1 MPEAVRLRTVASVNY
16 YISSATHF
24 SMNSELSKYRQ
35 QTESKYCILELV
47 GQGQFGQVFRAT
59 HKISGQVVAL
69 KELEKNRFS
78 TAKFLRELH
87 FMISLQHPNV
97 VTFQALEH
105 TPTGRYLVMDYCEGG
120 SLRGLMKLEG
130 KLSLDLSL
138 KLIIDI
144 LAGLEHIHNCK
155 IIHRDIKPE
164 NILLKR
170 DPTGWIARVSDFGM
184 SRLSHE
190 VCADKQDDCAGSPA
204 YMAPERFYGQY
215 SPASDFYAVGVLL
228 FELVTGVR
236 PFSGL
241 PGELLVAHINQAV
254 MIPETVPFLLRSTI
268 TKAMQKLPSHRFKSA
283 TEMLKSVQLA
293 AQVERASSNS
303 GCVAKNDKLK

>member
-1 MPEAVRLRTVASVNY
+1 
-16 YISSATHF
+16 
-24 SMNSELSKYRQ
+24 MNSELSKYRQ

-59 HKISGQVVAL
+59 HKTSGQVVAL
-69 KELEKNRFS
+69 KQLEINRFP

-87 FMISLQHPNV
+87 FLISLQHPNV
-97 VTFQALEH
+97 VAFQGLEH
-105 TPTGRYLVMDYCEGG
+105 TLSGRYLVMDYCEGG
-120 SLRGLMKLEG
+120 SLRSLMNLQG
-130 KLSLDLSL
+130 KLSLALSL

-144 LAGLEHIHNCK
+144 LAGLEHIHSCK

-164 NILLKR
+164 NILLNQ

-184 SRLSHE
+184 SRFNYE
-190 VCADKQDDCAGSPA
+190 ACVDKQDDCAGSPA

-215 SPASDFYAVGVLL
+215 SSASDFYAVGVLL

-236 PFSGL
+236 PFAGL

-254 MIPETVPFLLRSTI
+254 MIPETVPFLVRSTI
-268 TKAMQKLPSHRFKSA
+268 TKSMQKLPSHRFKSA

-303 GCVAKNDKLK
+303 GRVAKNGRVK

>member
-1 MPEAVRLRTVASVNY
+1 
-16 YISSATHF
+16 
-24 SMNSELSKYRQ
+24 MNNELSNLYRQ
-35 QTESKYCILELV
+35 VQPESKYCILELV

-69 KELEKNRFS
+69 KELEKNRFP

-87 FMISLQHPNV
+87 FLISLQHPNV

-105 TPTGRYLVMDYCEGG
+105 TPSGRYLVMDYCEGG
-120 SLRGLMKLEG
+120 SLRNLMKLEG
-130 KLSLDLSL
+130 KLSLALSL
-138 KLIIDI
+138 KLIVDI

-164 NILLKR
+164 NILLCR
-170 DPTGWIARVSDFGM
+170 DSTDWIARIADFGM
-184 SRLSHE
+184 SRISNEL
-190 VCADKQDDCAGSPA
+190 CADKQDDCAGSPA

-215 SPASDFYAVGVLL
+215 SPASDLYAVGVLL
-228 FELVTGVR
+228 FELVVGLR

-241 PGELLVAHINQAV
+241 PGELLAAHINQAV
-254 MIPETVPFLLRSTI
+254 VIPGTVPFLLRSTI

-293 AQVERASSNS
+293 AQVERASSS
-303 GCVAKNDKLK
+303 LKES